1 MNETEEIDLA
11 SGLAAFESKHFSS
24 AMQYLSPLARAGN
37 AEAQYRVAIM
47 FQNGLGLVANET
59 QAFAWLQQAAEQNHG
74 LAQHGLGCCYLAG
87 QGTVNDDEAA
97 VTGFGAQPNTN
108 WPALN
113 SPSRSSTSKAAVC
126 PLTLPK
132 PTGCIAR
139 PAFSLCQH
147 HSLAQ

>member
-47 FQNGLGLVANET
+47 FQNGLGLVANEA
-59 QAFAWLQQAAEQNHG
+59 QAFAWLQRAAEQNHG

-87 QGTVNDDEAA
+87 EGTDNDDEAA
-97 VTGFGAQPNTN
+97 VYWFQRAAEHELAGAQLALAELYEQGRGVPIALAKAN
-108 WPALN
+108 WLYRQA
-113 SPSRSSTSKAAVC
+113 
-126 PLTLPK
+126 
-132 PTGCIAR
+132 G
-139 PAFSLCQH
+139 F
-147 HSLAQ
+147 

>member
-59 QAFAWLQQAAEQNHG
+59 QAFAWLQRAAEQNHG
-74 LAQHGLGCCYLAG
+74 LAQHGLGCCYL
-87 QGTVNDDEAA
+87 TKPPFI
-97 VTGFGAQPNTN
+97 GFSAQPNTN